1 MAWLSQS
8 PERPITPRAAVI
20 KVHTLGCH
28 LVDIK
33 LITVLLVSEKNDSP
47 VIKDTKV
54 VVMACIQNK
63 SQRK

>member
-8 PERPITPRAAVI
+8 PERPITPRAVVI

-28 LVDIK
+28 LVDIE
-33 LITVLLVSEKNDSP
+33 LITVLLASQKN
-47 VIKDTKV
+47 VIKDTKA
-54 VVMACIQNK
+54 VVMPCIQNT